1 MDTPRRTYRK
11 ICQHC
16 GKEFIAYTSTT
27 AYCSHRCS
35 GLADK
40 LRRRNDRLKST
51 TQEVRELQRQ
61 ALLDKNFL
69 TLTDAARLMQISR
82 TTLYRIIELNSIPIK
97 RFTDRTVRIAREDL
111 DNAANK
117 LLEENNTPEK
127 EDILTN
133 WMTKEQIMKEYGIT
147 LSWLYSTTKRLGIQ
161 PRTIGCKNFYDK
173 AQIDKIFTREDYTNP
188 EKWYTFD
195 QLRKQTGMLTESICD
210 YCKVHKITRERKNG
224 ITYVAKRQWDNARG
238 TNIDTDKYI
247 TMKEITTAYGLS
259 RNHLYTIFKENG
271 IERVKFGNFVYFNRE
286 DVHTLLKNRKENGR
300 S

>member
-1 MDTPRRTYRK
+1 MDTQRRTYRK

-40 LRRRNDRLKST
+40 LRRRNDRLKSI

-69 TLTDAARLMQISR
+69 TITDAARLMQISR
-82 TTLYRIIELNSIPIK
+82 TTLYRIIELNSISLK

-111 DNAANK
+111 DNAASRPV
-117 LLEENNTPEK
+117 ENTSTAEK
-127 EDILTN
+127 ENILTN
-133 WMTKEQIMKEYGIT
+133 WMTKEQIMEEYGIT

-161 PRTIGCKNFYDK
+161 PRIIGCKNFYDR
-173 AQIDKIFTREDYTNP
+173 AEIDKAFSREDYSNP

-195 QLRKQTGMLTESICD
+195 QLRDQTGMRTESICD
-210 YCKVHKITRERKNG
+210 FCNAHKIARERKNG
-224 ITYVAKRQWDNARG
+224 TTYVSKRQWDNARG
-238 TNIDTDKYI
+238 TNIDKDQYI
-247 TMKEITTAYGLS
+247 TMKEITDTYGLS

-271 IERVKFGNFVYFNRE
+271 IGRVKFGNFVYFNRE
-286 DVHTLLKNRKENGR
+286 EVHTLLANRKQNGR

>member
-1 MDTPRRTYRK
+1 MDTQRRTYRK

-40 LRRRNDRLKST
+40 LRRRNDRLKT
-51 TQEVRELQRQ
+51 TTREVRELQRQ

-69 TLTDAARLMQISR
+69 TITDAARLMQISR
-82 TTLYRIIELNSIPIK
+82 TTLYRIIEINSIPLK

-111 DNAANK
+111 DNAASRPV
-117 LLEENNTPEK
+117 ESTSTAEK
-127 EDILTN
+127 ENILTN
-133 WMTKEQIMKEYGIT
+133 WMTKEQIMEEYGIT

-161 PRTIGCKNFYDK
+161 PSIIGCKNFYDK
-173 AQIDKIFTREDYTNP
+173 AEIDKAFTKEDYSDP

-195 QLRKQTGMLTESICD
+195 QLREQTGMRTESICD
-210 YCKVHKITRERKNG
+210 FCNAHKIARERKNG
-224 ITYVAKRQWDNARG
+224 TTYVSKRQWDNARG
-238 TNIDTDKYI
+238 TNIDKDQYI
-247 TMKEITTAYGLS
+247 TMKEITDTYGLS

-271 IERVKFGNFVYFNRE
+271 IGRVKFGNFVYFNRE
-286 DVHTLLKNRKENGR
+286 EVHTLLTNRKQNGR